1 MAMTYETA
9 ELRTA
14 CEADQSILNKL
25 TEVRSRAPEYGTKG
39 PTALHAHAK
48 HAHLTNDT
56 GVAWV
61 YRGSPVGSDQHI
73 LALGRKNNKAK
84 PGNSQYDWDK
94 FGNI

>member
-1 MAMTYETA
+1 
-9 ELRTA
+9 
-14 CEADQSILNKL
+14 
-25 TEVRSRAPEYGTKG
+25 
-39 PTALHAHAK
+39 LHAHAK